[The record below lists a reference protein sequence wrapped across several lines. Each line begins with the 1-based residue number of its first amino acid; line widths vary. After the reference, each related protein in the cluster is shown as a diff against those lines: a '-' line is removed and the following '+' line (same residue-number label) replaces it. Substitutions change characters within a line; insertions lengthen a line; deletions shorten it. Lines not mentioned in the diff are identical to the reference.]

1 MIHSTKRINIY
12 REEVWVIALPNSV
25 RDILLNYMKKAL
37 WIETGRMATVLAI
50 VLYTATLLS

>member
-1 MIHSTKRINIY
+1 MRRINIY